1 MHDFYHLNWFFSLFW
16 LYTLFA
22 NEDLTVKLKSG
33 KLKCQ
38 IKYEFDIFEEHWYD
52 CIDAL
57 VMTEL
62 VLQRSKK
69 VNLVQYIYCW
79 SNTWQQVKTQ
89 LIQLLYMHITTAHTF
104 QMNIMFLLENKNKY
118 ETKQKQKQ
126 NKSMAIIICVKLHN
140 QN

>member
-22 NEDLTVKLKSG
+22 NEDLSVKLKSG

-38 IKYEFDIFEEHWYD
+38 IKYEFDMFEEHWYD

-62 VLQRSKK
+62 VLKRSKK
-69 VNLVQYIYCW
+69 VNLV
-79 SNTWQQVKTQ
+79 
-89 LIQLLYMHITTAHTF
+89 
-104 QMNIMFLLENKNKY
+104 
-118 ETKQKQKQ
+118 
-126 NKSMAIIICVKLHN
+126 
-140 QN
+140 